1 MYSLPQKN
9 LVKCQ
14 NPCHNLMHEI
24 EIQVILVYT
33 TISFIHTEI
42 YTVKYRTT
50 VYVSDWM
57 NDVFSHLCTSHFTV

>member
-1 MYSLPQKN
+1 MLRKRSKFFMYSLPQKN

-42 YTVKYRTT
+42 YTVKY
-50 VYVSDWM
+50 YC
-57 NDVFSHLCTSHFTV
+57 LCL

>member
-24 EIQVILVYT
+24 EIQVVNLNLTSGEYWG
-33 TISFIHTEI
+33 
-42 YTVKYRTT
+42 KG
-50 VYVSDWM
+50 
-57 NDVFSHLCTSHFTV
+57 VFVFEREC

>member
-42 YTVKYRTT
+42 YIVKCQTAGGNLSIFQTVKQIGA
-50 VYVSDWM
+50 
-57 NDVFSHLCTSHFTV
+57 